1 FRRVAVFEMCDAGSE
16 VCTWMLAVFEGG
28 GLRVVYRLRTLWRL
42 VRMPDYV
49 STQIEDLHSARW
61 FIPPMPD
68 TTALRFTILVWAT
81 VGSWVALLVLA
92 GLRIGGV
99 V

>member
-1 FRRVAVFEMCDAGSE
+1 VFEMFDSGSE
-16 VCTWMLAVFEGG
+16 VFARMLAVFEGG

-42 VRMPDYV
+42 VRIPDYV
-49 STQIEDLHSARW
+49 TTQIEDLHAARW
-61 FIPPMPD
+61 FIPPMPA
-68 TTALRFTILVWAT
+68 TTALRFTILIWAT